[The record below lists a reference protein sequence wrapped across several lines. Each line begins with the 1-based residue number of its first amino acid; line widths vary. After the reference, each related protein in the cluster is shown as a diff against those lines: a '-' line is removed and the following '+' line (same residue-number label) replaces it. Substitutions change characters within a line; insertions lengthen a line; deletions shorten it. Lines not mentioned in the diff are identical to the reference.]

1 LSPRCEDG
9 VTVLTLK
16 DKNMVPRYSRPE
28 MVKIWSQE
36 NKYNIW
42 FDIEIYALEALEK
55 IGVAESGSSKRIR
68 ENFEKAGG
76 KFDAARVDEIESV
89 TKHDVIAFLT
99 HLAELVG
106 ENSRFIHYGMTS
118 SDVLDTCLSA
128 QLSQASDILIDDLER
143 LLAAI
148 KKRAFEHKNTVCVGR
163 SHGIHAEPITF
174 GLKLARFYAEFERN
188 LMRLKNAKKEIAVC
202 AISGAVGTF
211 ANVDPFVQK
220 YVAEK
225 LGLEEESVS
234 SQIIP
239 RDRHA
244 AFFAVL
250 GVIASS
256 IENLAIE
263 IRHLQR
269 TEVLEAEEFFSK
281 GQKGSSAMP
290 HKRNPVLSENLTGLA
305 RIVRSA
311 VVPALE
317 NVASWHERDISHS
330 SVERMIAPDATITL
344 DFALN
349 RLVGLVEN
357 LTVYEKNMQKNL
369 DKLGGLVF
377 SQRVLLTLI
386 DEAGISREDAYK
398 IVQSN
403 AMKIWAGES
412 NSFLELLKQDVQVAD
427 KLGVKKLESLF
438 DISYHTKNID
448 HIFKQ
453 VFKS

>member
-1 LSPRCEDG
+1 
-9 VTVLTLK
+9 
-16 DKNMVPRYSRPE
+16 MIPRYSRPE
-28 MVKIWSQE
+28 MTKIWSQE
-36 NKYNIW
+36 NKYQIW
-42 FDIEIYALEALEK
+42 FDIEIYALEALEQLK
-55 IGVAESGSSKRIR
+55 IAPVGTASRIR
-68 ENFEKAGG
+68 ENFQKSGG
-76 KFDAARVDEIESV
+76 VFNAARVDEIEAV

-99 HLAELVG
+99 HLAELTG

-128 QLSQASDILIDDLER
+128 QLAQASDILINDLKR
-143 LLAAI
+143 LLAVI

-163 SHGIHAEPITF
+163 SHGIHAEPVTF
-174 GLKLARFYAEFERN
+174 GLKLARFYAEFERGLN
-188 LMRLKNAKKEIAVC
+188 RLKTAKKEIAVC

-234 SQIIP
+234 SQVIP

-244 AFFAVL
+244 AYFAAL

-256 IENLAIE
+256 LENLAIE
-263 IRHLQR
+263 VRHLQR

-317 NVASWHERDISHS
+317 NVALWHERDISHS
-330 SVERMIAPDATITL
+330 SVERMIGPDATVTL

-349 RLVGLVEN
+349 RAVGLVEN
-357 LTVYEKNMQKNL
+357 LVVHEKNMQKNL
-369 DKLGGLVF
+369 DQLGGLVF

-386 DEAGISREDAYK
+386 EEAKISREDAYK
-398 IVQSN
+398 IVQTN
-403 AMKIWAGES
+403 AMKIWSGES
-412 NSFLELLKQDVQVAD
+412 KSFLELLKKDPEVSQ
-427 KLGVKKLESLF
+427 KLSAQKLEEIF
-438 DISYHTKNID
+438 DISYHTKHVD

>member
-1 LSPRCEDG
+1 
-9 VTVLTLK
+9 
-16 DKNMVPRYSRPE
+16 MIPRYSRPE
-28 MVKIWSQE
+28 MTKIWSQE
-36 NKYNIW
+36 NKYQIW
-42 FDIEIYALEALEK
+42 FDIEIYALEALEQLK
-55 IGVAESGSSKRIR
+55 IAPAGTAKRIN
-68 ENFEKAGG
+68 ENFKKSGG
-76 KFDAARVDEIESV
+76 KFDALRIDEIESV

-106 ENSRFIHYGMTS
+106 ENSRFIHFGMTS
-118 SDVLDTCLSA
+118 SDVLDTCLSK
-128 QLSQASDILIDDLER
+128 QLSQASDILIDDLKR
-143 LLAAI
+143 LLAAL
-148 KKRAFEHKNTVCVGR
+148 KKRAFEHKNTICVGR
-163 SHGIHAEPITF
+163 SHGIHAEPVTF
-174 GLKLARFYAEFERN
+174 GLKLARFYAEFARN
-188 LMRLKNAKKEIAVC
+188 LERLENAKKEISVC

-220 YVAEK
+220 HVAEK
-225 LGLEEESVS
+225 LNLAEEEVS

-239 RDRHA
+239 RDRYA
-244 AFFAVL
+244 AFFATL

-263 IRHLQR
+263 VRHLQR
-269 TEVLEAEEFFSK
+269 TEVLEAEEFFAK

-311 VVPALE
+311 VIPAME

-386 DEAGISREDAYK
+386 DEAQISREDAYK

-412 NSFLELLKQDVQVAD
+412 NSFLELLKSEKEVVE

-453 VFKS
+453 VFGA

>member
-1 LSPRCEDG
+1 
-9 VTVLTLK
+9 
-16 DKNMVPRYSRPE
+16 MIPRYSRKE
-28 MVKIWSQE
+28 MADIWSQE

-42 FDIEIYALEALEK
+42 FDIEIYALEAFEK
-55 IGVAESGSSKRIR
+55 LNIAPEGTAKRIR

-76 KFDAARVDEIESV
+76 KFDVDRVDEIEAT

-118 SDVLDTCLSA
+118 SDVLDSCLSK
-128 QLSQASDILIDDLER
+128 QLTQAADILIDDLER
-143 LLAAI
+143 LLGVI
-148 KKRAFEHKNTVCVGR
+148 KKRAFEHKDTICVGR
-163 SHGIHAEPITF
+163 SHGIHAEPVTF
-174 GLKLARFYAEFERN
+174 GLKMARFYAEFDRN
-188 LMRLKNAKKEIAVC
+188 LTRLKSAREEIAVC

-211 ANVDPFVQK
+211 ANIDPKVQE
-220 YVAEK
+220 YVADK
-225 LGLEEESVS
+225 LGLNSESVS

-244 AFFAVL
+244 EFFATL

-256 IENLAIE
+256 IENIAVE

-311 VVPALE
+311 VVPAFE

-330 SVERMIAPDATITL
+330 SVERAIGPDATVTL

-349 RLVGLVEN
+349 RLIGLVEN
-357 LTVYEKNMQKNL
+357 LVVYEENMTKNL
-369 DKLGGLVF
+369 NKLGGLVF
-377 SQRVLLTLI
+377 SQRVLLNLI
-386 DEAGISREDAYK
+386 EVAKISREDAYK
-398 IVQSN
+398 IVQTN
-403 AMKIWAGES
+403 AMKVWGGES
-412 NSFLELLKQDVQVAD
+412 DSFLELLKQDPLVVE
-427 KLGVKKLESLF
+427 KLGVEKLEELF
-438 DISYHTKNID
+438 DLSYHTKNID
-448 HIFKQ
+448 YIFSK
-453 VFKS
+453 VFG